1 MKTQQFKSDRL
12 FLQNRT
18 IAISQCI
25 LGSDIKSLQ
34 VFLFLHFQF
43 KDEGNRKNMADVKLC
58 MNMKTDEKR
67 LKGCDFGVVTFVLIV
82 A

>member
-34 VFLFLHFQF
+34 VFVHFQF

-58 MNMKTDEKR
+58 MNMKTDEEH
-67 LKGCDFGVVTFVLIV
+67 LKGYDFGVVTFGLIV